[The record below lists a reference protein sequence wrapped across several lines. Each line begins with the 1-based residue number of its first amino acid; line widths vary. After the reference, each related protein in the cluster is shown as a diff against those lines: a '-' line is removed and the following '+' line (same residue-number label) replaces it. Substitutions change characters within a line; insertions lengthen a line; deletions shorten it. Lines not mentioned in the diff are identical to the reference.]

1 MTPGRGVAGLTV
13 TGSDQLC
20 GCSVKFFGLFLYQVL
35 GPIYPFALAKALVT
49 FRWLHHG
56 YAFTWVIGLCPSMR
70 RHPPPQ
76 CHGGGLGVNS
86 CAGSSRQ

>member
-56 YAFTWVIGLCPSMR
+56 YAFTWLIGL
-70 RHPPPQ
+70 
-76 CHGGGLGVNS
+76 
-86 CAGSSRQ
+86 